1 MTSRAEFS
9 TFALILAG
17 YALWVVGMYA
27 AALVRGYSWRRR
39 DEVSQAMQP
48 QIRESLIDYVA
59 GSDDQSQIR
68 RFIRESRR
76 DVGEVLVGFRSTVGG
91 AARDRLCELALE
103 QALVHD
109 WCQETRSKDLIRR
122 RVAFDRLAF
131 VCSNEPC
138 RRVAGDMIARAVED
152 SDPEVR
158 FSAARALLESGGPA
172 DVERVFQMA
181 LTKDRL
187 VRILLAEELR
197 RNAAFLCQRAIPGV
211 LASHD
216 DIAVLA
222 ALEMFVAW
230 ERALPLEDLRV
241 VLRHSNRDI
250 RLQALR
256 LTPLVPLT
264 ADTQSAIVDS
274 LSDDDPE
281 VVAVACDC
289 AARLRLE
296 AALPALA
303 RLLRHA
309 TAPLVRAAASALAA
323 LPPRGWT
330 TLEELG
336 GSGNPVTAAAAREA
350 LERAGGKA
358 GA

>member
-1 MTSRAEFS
+1 MTGGAEFL
-9 TFALILAG
+9 TFALILGG
-17 YALWVVGMYA
+17 YAVWVVGMYA
-27 AALVRGYSWRRR
+27 AALVRGYSWRKR
-39 DEVSQAMQP
+39 DDVSRAIQP
-48 QIRESLIDYVA
+48 QIRESLIDYLS

-68 RFIRESRR
+68 QFLRQSRR
-76 DVGEVLVGFRSTVGG
+76 DVGDVLVSFRSTVGG

-103 QALVHD
+103 HALVHD
-109 WCQETRSKDLIRR
+109 WLEEAHSKDLVRR
-122 RVAFDRLAF
+122 RVAFERLAF
-131 VCSNEPC
+131 ICTNEPC
-138 RRVAGDMIARAVED
+138 RRVAGDMIARAVDD

-158 FSAARALLESGGPA
+158 FSAALAVLESGGPG

-187 VRILLAEELR
+187 ARIQLAEELR
-197 RNAAFLCQRAIPGV
+197 RHSAFLCKRAIPQV

-216 DIAVLA
+216 DVAVLA

-256 LTPLVPLT
+256 LTPLVPVT

-309 TAPLVRAAASALAA
+309 TAPLARAAASTLAA

-336 GSGNPVTAAAAREA
+336 ASGNPVTATAAREA
-350 LERAGGKA
+350 LERAGGKG